1 LLDHYKEVNK
11 IAIIFVGLWVGL
23 TVPIALHVIF
33 ALLKPIVIADHTGI
47 SMVIIGLLAA
57 FVDGYIGIRMYE
69 KVIGPWLDK
78 RKKKRHFP

>member
-1 LLDHYKEVNK
+1 MLDNYKEVNN

-33 ALLKPIVIADHTGI
+33 TILKPIVIADHTGI
-47 SMVIIGLLAA
+47 SMVIIGLLVAL
-57 FVDGYIGIRMYE
+57 VDGYIGIRMYE
-69 KVIGPWLDK
+69 KMIGPWLEK